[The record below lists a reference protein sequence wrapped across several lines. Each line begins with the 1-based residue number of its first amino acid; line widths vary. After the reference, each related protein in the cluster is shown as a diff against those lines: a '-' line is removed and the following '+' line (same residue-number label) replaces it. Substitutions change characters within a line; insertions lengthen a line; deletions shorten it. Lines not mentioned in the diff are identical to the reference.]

1 MMMEPLW
8 IGLWAWLFCRP
19 LSEPGEVFGWLASWL
34 YVNIKVKS
42 RLSQSASD
50 AVMKI
55 LIDCPKCHAGQIALW
70 WQVVAY
76 CRTGYFSIPF
86 VLVSIFVAIVFTDLA
101 ELIDKWKN
109 A

>member
-1 MMMEPLW
+1 MMNPLW
-8 IGLWAWLFCRP
+8 IGLWAWIFCRP
-19 LSEPGEVFGWLASWL
+19 LSEPGQVFGWLKNWL
-34 YVNIKVKS
+34 YVKVMVKS
-42 RLSQSASD
+42 RMKQELSE
-50 AVMKI
+50 AVMKV

-76 CRTGYFSIPF
+76 FRIGYFSVPF
-86 VLVSIFVAIVFTDLA
+86 ILSSIFVAIVFTDLA

>member
-1 MMMEPLW
+1 MTPLW

-19 LSEPGEVFGWLASWL
+19 LSDAGQVFGWLKNWL
-34 YVNIKVKS
+34 YVKVMVKS
-42 RLSQSASD
+42 RLSAEFGE
-50 AVMKI
+50 AVMKV
-55 LIDCPKCHAGQIALW
+55 LIDCPKCHAGQIAFW

-76 CRTGYFSIPF
+76 FKTGYFSIPF
-86 VLVSIFVAIVFTDLA
+86 VLCSIFAAIVFEDLA